1 MRRTFTIV
9 VLLLV
14 FAMLGALVWVSNQ
27 LGAIKRKAVDAPKQA
42 SPSQTAPTPPPSP
55 TAAESLLEG
64 YGDPA
69 TPPIEDLRKIQRV
82 ATGYFSVIK
91 DSTRFPVGGNE
102 DFSAALRGGNVNRE
116 VFVRAENPVFSPTGL
131 LMDRWSSLL
140 IVHPQAWRQLEFR
153 SAGPD
158 RIPYN
163 ADDLILSPSGVSS
176 GGN

>member
-9 VLLLV
+9 VLLLI
-14 FAMLGALVWVSNQ
+14 FAMLGALVWVSNN
-27 LGAIKRKAVDAPKQA
+27 LGVIKRKSESPKVVVE
-42 SPSQTAPTPPPSP
+42 SQTPPPQPTKP
-55 TAAESLLEG
+55 TASEALLAG

-91 DSTRFPVGGNE
+91 DSGRFAIGGNE
-102 DFSAALRGGNVNRE
+102 DFSAALRGGNPNRE
-116 VFVRAENPVFSPTGL
+116 VFVRSGNPVFSPAGL
-131 LMDRWSSLL
+131 LVDRWGSPV
-140 IVHPQAWRQLEFR
+140 IVHPEAWRQLEFR

-163 ADDLILSPSGVSS
+163 EDDLILAPN
-176 GGN
+176 GNSRTGN